1 MTDRASFSTM
11 PSIQNLLAQ
20 AAQVLAATSE
30 SPVLDAEVLLCHVLQ
45 QNRPFLRAWC
55 DKNVGESE
63 SAHFQKLCGQR
74 QQGHPIAYLVGQR
87 EFWSRDFLV
96 NPAVL
101 IPRPDT
107 ELLIELAL
115 PLIPLGTPCQIL
127 DLGTGSGIIG
137 ITLAAERPKSQVV
150 AADFSLS
157 ALAVAQAN
165 ANHHQLVNIRF
176 YHSDWFNS
184 LPPQRFQI
192 IVSNPPYIAP
202 DDTHLQQG
210 DIRFEPQSALI
221 AAKNGLQDIQTITRS
236 AKNWL
241 AANGCLLIEHGYDQ
255 ETAVQAL
262 FIACG
267 YQNVQTHKDLS
278 GQPRV
283 TSGTI

>member
-1 MTDRASFSTM
+1 MTAAPINTM

-20 AAQVLAATSE
+20 AAQALATTSE

-45 QNRPFLRAWC
+45 KNRPFLRAWC

-87 EFWSRDFLV
+87 EFWSRDFWV

-115 PLIPLGTPCQIL
+115 PLIPNDMPCHIL

-137 ITLAAERPKSQVV
+137 ITLAAERPNAQVI
-150 AADFSLS
+150 ATDFSVS

-165 ANHHQLVNIRF
+165 AKHHQLTNIRF

-192 IVSNPPYIAP
+192 IVSNPPYIAAN
-202 DDTHLQQG
+202 DAHLQQG
-210 DIRFEPQSALI
+210 DVRFEPESALV
-221 AAKNGLQDIQTITRS
+221 AAENGLQDIQTIAGC

-241 AANGCLLIEHGYDQ
+241 AKNGHLLVEHGYDQ
-255 ETAVQAL
+255 EAAVQAL
-262 FIACG
+262 FTACG

-283 TSGTI
+283 TSGTN